1 MTEAAITDDTPTA
14 RVLHT
19 KPYDVTSALSLQL
32 SANNLRAVAD
42 SARKKGDLTLAGCR
56 EIEADEM
63 EGAAA
68 AFLVPDKPLGP
79 PGIGGELVPTAEDM
93 ENAPAVFDT
102 LKTSPDMLNAT
113 ASRERL
119 NLAAAAGALVLGTD
133 IAETI
138 GARNSL
144 ERMLAHQLGAV
155 HLMAMKFSEQATQ
168 HLALYRLQSDGGPVP
183 RARLQ
188 PRWPQQD
195 QTRKYQA
202 LLVEAS
208 RAANT
213 ATRLFS
219 AFQDGLLDVRSHPT
233 RRQADRE
240 GCSRPPACGRCT
252 GRPSR
257 CGWWQCEGGTP
268 QARRISPQ
276 YARGGGAETSK
287 ERPGGCLEMSGKPHA
302 TRHAWAWAG

>member
-1 MTEAAITDDTPTA
+1 MTYRPN
-14 RVLHT
+14 
-19 KPYDVTSALSLQL
+19 DVGSALSLQL

-42 SARKKGDLTLAGCR
+42 AARKRGDLTVAGCR

-79 PGIGGELVPTAEDM
+79 PGIGGELVPEMLTDT
-93 ENAPAVFDT
+93 PSVFDT

-119 NLAAAAGALVLGTD
+119 DLAAAAGALVLGTD

-155 HLMAMKFSEQATQ
+155 HLMAMKFSDQATR
-168 HLALYRLQSDGGPVP
+168 HLASYELQSNRGRYFAQSCGQDSI
-183 RARLQ
+183 L
-188 PRWPQQD
+188 QD
-195 QTRKYQA
+195 QTQKYQA

-208 RAANT
+208 RAGNT
-213 ATRLFS
+213 ATRLMG
-219 AFQDGLLDVRSHPT
+219 AFQDGLL
-233 RRQADRE
+233 ALDRI
-240 GCSRPPACGRCT
+240 R
-252 GRPSR
+252 
-257 CGWWQCEGGTP
+257 
-268 QARRISPQ
+268 
-276 YARGGGAETSK
+276 RGGKQTVKVVHVHQHVAVAAGAQAVVAGGNVKGGRRKSGEFPRSTRVGEGPKRRKNGRGDVSK
-287 ERPGGCLEMSGKPHA
+287 
-302 TRHAWAWAG
+302 